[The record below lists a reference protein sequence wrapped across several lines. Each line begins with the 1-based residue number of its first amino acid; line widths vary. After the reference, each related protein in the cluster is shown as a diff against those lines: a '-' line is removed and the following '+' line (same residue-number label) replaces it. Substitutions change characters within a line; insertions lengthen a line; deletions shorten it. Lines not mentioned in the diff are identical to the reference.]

1 MSENSTQAG
10 NDVVRSGMMSV
21 LQKFSAMVGA
31 HAVCDYP
38 LQGEFLAIG
47 KNRFKPSPL
56 IPWYQALGAHSV
68 IHGLAVGVV
77 TKSVCFGVSEAL
89 VHAITDDLKCK
100 GRLSFN
106 QDQMIHI
113 ACKFVWAALSE
124 RRS

>member
-1 MSENSTQAG
+1 MSENGTQAG
-10 NDVVRSGMMSV
+10 NDVVRSVMMTV

-47 KNRFKPSPL
+47 KNRFNPSPL
-56 IPWYQALGAHSV
+56 IPWYQALGAHAV
-68 IHGLAVGVV
+68 IHGLAVGFV
-77 TKSVCFGVSEAL
+77 TKSVCLGISEVIA
-89 VHAITDDLKCK
+89 HAITDDLKCK

-113 ACKFVWAALSE
+113 ACKFAWAVLSG